1 MTRHTEIITTL
12 MAGMML
18 ALAPAMPASNA
29 VAQDQVQRTP
39 THVEAPRY
47 PRGAERRHIEGSV
60 TITYSISAD
69 GEVLDAAVTAA
80 DPEGVFD
87 RAGLAAV
94 NSWTFEPHAE
104 QTDGHVQQ
112 LEFALD

>member
-1 MTRHTEIITTL
+1 MARHSKIITTIATGL
-12 MAGMML
+12 MF
-18 ALAPAMPASNA
+18 ALAPTLPTSIAA
-29 VAQDQVQRTP
+29 AQDQAERTP

-69 GEVLDAAVTAA
+69 GAVVDAAVTAA

-94 NSWTFEPHAE
+94 NNWTFEPHSE

-112 LEFALD
+112 LQFALD

>member
-1 MTRHTEIITTL
+1 MARANKLITTVIT
-12 MAGMML
+12 GMTL
-18 ALAPAMPASNA
+18 ALVPATTMSTAM
-29 VAQDQVQRTP
+29 AQDTVERTP

-60 TITYSISAD
+60 TISYSISAD
-69 GEVLDAAVTAA
+69 GEVLDAAVTSA

-94 NSWTFEPHAE
+94 NSWTFEAHAE
-104 QTDGHVQQ
+104 QTDGHVQRLQ
-112 LEFALD
+112 FALN

>member
-1 MTRHTEIITTL
+1 MARTTKLITTV

-18 ALAPAMPASNA
+18 ALVPATTMSTAI
-29 VAQDQVQRTP
+29 AQDSIERTP

-69 GEVLDAAVTAA
+69 GDVLDAAVTAA

-94 NSWTFEPHAE
+94 NNWTFEPHAE
-104 QTDGHVQQ
+104 QTDGHTQQ
-112 LEFALD
+112 LQFALN